1 MLRPLDAHAPYG
13 IGSYRLLGT
22 LGSGGMGTVHLALP
36 PDGGPDDL
44 VALKTVRRDLELQPD
59 FRLRFRREAQAAGAV
74 RSPYV
79 SALVAADPD
88 AERPWLATEYVVGPP
103 LDEAVSHA
111 GALPVPVVRELGADL
126 ARGLAAV
133 HGARLV
139 HRDLKPA
146 NVVLGAGGPRLI
158 DFGIAQAYDATALTA
173 TGIMVGSPGFMSPE
187 HVAGDRSVTAASDV
201 FCLGAVLCFAATG
214 QGPFHDDEL
223 AAIVHRIAQGRPDL
237 SRVPG
242 ELRELITACLDPD
255 PAQRPTT
262 TRLVRDLDPAAANAR
277 PGVAPEPRT
286 GAFPWPAGIARV
298 IGEYET
304 TVGRALLA
312 PPAPRHAPGP
322 AAAPQPH
329 PSASAPSASAPS
341 ASAVSSP
348 PAPVRNTPSAAP
360 SRSRRGTR
368 LRWAAG
374 VTSGIAVGVVTAVLT
389 ATLGDNDTGSGDGGE
404 AAGPGTASTA
414 PPTVFVSSDMS
425 DFGPDAM
432 DRSRLP
438 ADWSPWSTS
447 FEGEGEPRGCV
458 LGGTTL
464 VCRLH
469 QDSGRISLE
478 ARNARD
484 GGLLWRYPSGDDR
497 ATAGTGTAG
506 TGMGEPGLDGTYAY
520 VPSADDDGITVLRLR
535 DGEPVA
541 TVGAKKGYAPVKA
554 RAHGGRLFVAYR
566 EGGGKGGALVRAFS
580 ATGERKQQWER
591 RLDSAEPGSLEVM
604 GDSLHLHGR
613 AETLA
618 LDSEGGRTLAEAA
631 ERCEPVARGAAHLSC
646 PSGVRDGTT
655 LEKAEGDYR
664 GERLL
669 ALSRTGVLLSSR
681 EGASDAEQAEL
692 VARDV
697 TTGRVRWTEP
707 WSGRGTLRIAG
718 DRLVVADQEGVGTSV
733 LADGQGVGTYRHTF
747 GGWSSAGEGPTSTLI
762 HGGAVFVTFEDG
774 TVLSAFAP

>member
-13 IGSYRLLGT
+13 IGSYRLLGA

-36 PDGGPDDL
+36 PDGGPEDL

-103 LDEAVSHA
+103 LDEAVSRA

-146 NVVLGAGGPRLI
+146 NVVLGTGGPRLI

-201 FCLGAVLCFAATG
+201 FCLGAVLCYAATG

-223 AAIVHRIAQGRPDL
+223 AAIVHRIARGRPDL

-242 ELRELITACLDPD
+242 ELRELIAACLDPD
-255 PAQRPTT
+255 PARRPTT
-262 TRLVRDLDPAAANAR
+262 TRLVHGLDPTAANAR
-277 PGVAPEPRT
+277 PGVAPGPRA

-304 TVGRALLA
+304 TVGRALLE

-322 AAAPQPH
+322 AAASQPG
-329 PSASAPSASAPS
+329 PAASSQPAPAG
-341 ASAVSSP
+341 SSP
-348 PAPVRNTPSAAP
+348 HAPGRDTPLVAHAP

-368 LRWAAG
+368 RRWAAG
-374 VTSGIAVGVVTAVLT
+374 VTAGLAVGVVTAVLA
-389 ATLGDNDTGSGDGGE
+389 ATLGDDETGTGGGGGG
-404 AAGPGTASTA
+404 AAGAVTPSTA
-414 PPTVFVSSDMS
+414 PSTVFVSSDMS

-432 DRSRLP
+432 DRSKLP
-438 ADWSPWSTS
+438 ADWSPWNTS

-458 LGGTTL
+458 LGGTIL

-484 GGLLWRYPSGDDR
+484 GGPLWRHPSGNDR
-497 ATAGTGTAG
+497 ATAGTGTA
-506 TGMGEPGLDGTYAY
+506 EPGVDGTYAY
-520 VPSADDDGITVLRLR
+520 VPSADEDGITVLRLR

-541 TVGAKKGYAPVKA
+541 TVGARKGYSPVKA
-554 RAHGGRLFVAYR
+554 RTQGGRLFVAYR
-566 EGGGKGGALVRAFS
+566 ESGGKGGALVGAFS
-580 ATGERKQQWER
+580 ATGKRERLWER

-613 AETLA
+613 GETLA
-618 LDSEGGRTLAEAA
+618 LDTEGGRTLAEAA

-655 LEKAEGDYR
+655 LEKAEGDYQ
-664 GERLL
+664 GERIM

-681 EGASDAEQAEL
+681 EGAPDAEQAEL

-697 TTGRVRWTEP
+697 TTGRVRWTRP
-707 WSGRGTLRIAG
+707 WPGRGTLRIAG
-718 DRLVVADQEGVGTSV
+718 DQLLVADQEGVGTAL
-733 LADGQGVGTYRHTF
+733 LADGLGVGAYRDTF
-747 GGWSSAGEGPTSTLI
+747 SGWSSAGEGPTSTLV

>member
-88 AERPWLATEYVVGPP
+88 AERPWLATEYVVGPS
-103 LDEAVSHA
+103 LDEAVSRA

-146 NVVLGAGGPRLI
+146 NVVLGSGGPRLI

-201 FCLGAVLCFAATG
+201 FCLGAVLCYAATG

-242 ELRELITACLDPD
+242 ELCELIAACLDPD

-262 TRLVRDLDPAAANAR
+262 TQLARGLDPAAANAR
-277 PGVAPEPRT
+277 PGVALEPRA
-286 GAFPWPAGIARV
+286 GAFPWPAGITRV

-322 AAAPQPH
+322 AAASQSLLAAASQPR
-329 PSASAPSASAPS
+329 PAASSQPAP
-341 ASAVSSP
+341 AVSSQHVP
-348 PAPVRNTPSAAP
+348 GRDTPLAAP

-389 ATLGDNDTGSGDGGE
+389 ATLGDDDTGTGGGGG
-404 AAGPGTASTA
+404 AAGPGAPSAA
-414 PPTVFVSSDMS
+414 PPTAFVSSDMS

-432 DRSRLP
+432 DRSKLP
-438 ADWSPWSTS
+438 GDWSPWSTS

-484 GGLLWRYPSGDDR
+484 GGLLWRYPSGNDR
-497 ATAGTGTAG
+497 ATAGTGTA
-506 TGMGEPGLDGTYAY
+506 EPGLDGTYAY
-520 VPSADDDGITVLRLR
+520 VPSSDEDGITVLRLR

-541 TVGAKKGYAPVKA
+541 TMGTRKGYSPVKA
-554 RAHGGRLFVAYR
+554 RTHGGRLFVAYR
-566 EGGGKGGALVRAFS
+566 ENGGNGGALVRAFS
-580 ATGERKQQWER
+580 ATEGRKQLWER
-591 RLDSAEPGSLEVM
+591 RLDSVEPGSLEVV

-613 AETLA
+613 GGTLA
-618 LDSEGGRTLAEAA
+618 LDAEGGRTLAEAA

-655 LEKAEGDYR
+655 LEKAEGDHR
-664 GERLL
+664 GERLM

-681 EGASDAEQAEL
+681 EGATDAEQAEL

-697 TTGRVRWTEP
+697 TTGRVRWTQP
-707 WSGRGTLRIAG
+707 WSGRGILRIAG
-718 DRLVVADQEGVGTSV
+718 DQLVVADQEGVGTSV
-733 LADGQGVGTYRHTF
+733 LADGLGVGTYRHTF
-747 GGWSSAGEGPTSTLI
+747 SGWPTVGEGPTSTLV